1 MAVVDLEV
9 AISTYGERVE
19 QAMSLAEKLS
29 MFASVIVVH
38 QAPEEVDVEAL
49 VSERIRYVQISSRG
63 VTKSRNE
70 AIRVCQAKYLWF
82 LDDDV
87 DVDVSKAKDFF
98 ESRFLSCMAGADVL
112 TFGVLNEYGGLRRVF
127 PNKPKK
133 HNRISILA
141 VGTIEVVVDVQK
153 LRSAHIFFPE
163 DMGAGSAL
171 PVADEPV
178 FLAKCLSG
186 GLKVVSFPVFFVSH
200 PVISSGGDFGDKR
213 SSLSR
218 GVAFRRIFGG
228 FFGGGLLFLM
238 YTKKLVVGRI
248 SVSTWASCC
257 RIGLMGLLGKY

>member
-1 MAVVDLEV
+1 MDLEV

-19 QAMSLAEKLS
+19 QAMLLAKKLS

-38 QAPEEVDVEAL
+38 QAPEEMSVEVPA
-49 VSERIRYVQISSRG
+49 SERIRYVQISSRG

-70 AIRVCQAKYLWF
+70 AIRACRARYLWF

-87 DVDVSKAKDFF
+87 DVDVSKAKAFF
-98 ESRFLSCMAGADVL
+98 ESSFLSCMADASVL
-112 TFGVLNEYGGLRRVF
+112 TFGVLNEYGGLRRLF
-127 PNKPKK
+127 PSKPQK
-133 HNRISILA
+133 HNRLSILA

-153 LRSAHIFFPE
+153 LRSANILFPE
-163 DMGAGSAL
+163 DMGAGSSL

-186 GLKVVSFPVFFVSH
+186 ALEVVYFPVFFVSH
-200 PVISSGGDFGDKR
+200 PMISSGGDFGDKR

-218 GVAFRRIFGG
+218 GVAFRRIFGS

-238 YTKKLVVGRI
+238 YTKKLVAGRVSI
-248 SVSTWASCC
+248 SAWASCC
-257 RIGLMGLLGKY
+257 RDGLMGLLGKY